1 MIKRSHSVL
10 SSVGT
15 DRLSGLITHLTAF
28 ETTNGFIPNDEMARR
43 NLLMCTLGESAKR
56 WRVARGIF
64 LVLLSM
70 IKECSVMATVF
81 SRVYV
86 QITDTKEFNPKI
98 STIDGVLMTTFES
111 DYSFESLGTPDL
123 LHEL

>member
-1 MIKRSHSVL
+1 
-10 SSVGT
+10 
-15 DRLSGLITHLTAF
+15 
-28 ETTNGFIPNDEMARR
+28 
-43 NLLMCTLGESAKR
+43 MCTLGESAKR